1 MPSNLDPAKNLAQ
14 TVFKI
19 PNWRVSI
26 VLPMTNGDLHRIG
39 VGRSSI
45 SLYGDNLSNHFF
57 VTEVEEFARR
67 YQVVYVFLRY
77 GIGKSNHLEETKMLP
92 NVTVIDLSVQGSVR
106 AWKPLTF
113 LRYVFRLLPWK
124 KVLDLAIMK
133 AAIVNAV
140 IGWRTACQV
149 WQSGLRSHV
158 HLSFWG
164 RSPEFLVAL
173 KNMNPEDV
181 VGTRLHSFDLYFS
194 LATKFQLSTRL
205 KALNAL
211 DFVAPISA
219 HGENHLKS
227 QGVTTL
233 SRVSYLGC
241 RANEFVPEKKD
252 RVSHAKSV
260 NSLKVATVAMVAPWK
275 RIAFT
280 IDVVRQLKSAV
291 IWHQYGRLST
301 DTEYVEMVKK
311 KLRLPDSQQC
321 HLEMKGEAS
330 NEELRKA
337 LVHEKYDFVLLLSES
352 EGVPVSLMEAL
363 AADIRIVVT
372 DTNGCSELVKNEIGC
387 LIPVQATVEECAKR
401 IEQWWDELSGTP
413 HDGLALDF
421 WKSKFDSAALY
432 DDFAEF
438 VDSILTK

>member
-1 MPSNLDPAKNLAQ
+1 MKGKYLNSEE
-14 TVFKI
+14 
-19 PNWRVSI
+19 
-26 VLPMTNGDLHRIG
+26 GG
-39 VGRSSI
+39 GRSSI

-77 GIGKSNHLEETKMLP
+77 GIGQSNHLEETKMLP

-113 LRYVFRLLPWK
+113 LRYLFRLLPWK

-149 WQSGLRSHV
+149 RQSGLRSHI

-219 HGENHLKS
+219 HGESHLKS

-241 RANEFVPEKKD
+241 RANEFVSTQGEIA
-252 RVSHAKSV
+252 RGHKSIECV
-260 NSLKVATVAMVAPWK
+260 KVATIAKVAPVK
-275 RIAFT
+275 RLDFT
-280 IDVVRQLKSAV
+280 IDVLNALERRVQ
-291 IWHQYGRLST
+291 WHHYGRFSIEEK
-301 DTEYVEMVKK
+301 DSAHVSSVKAK
-311 KLRLPDSQQC
+311 VRDCKSKRTV
-321 HLEMKGEAS
+321 LEMKGEVS
-330 NEELRKA
+330 NEHLRQA
-337 LVHEKYDFVLLLSES
+337 LVDEKYDFVVLLSES

-372 DTNGCSELVKNEIGC
+372 DTNGCSELVQNEIGC

-401 IEQWWDELSGTP
+401 IEQWWDALSGTP

-421 WKSKFDSAALY
+421 WKSKFDSAVLY
-432 DDFAEF
+432 DDFVEF
-438 VDSILTK
+438 VDSIFTK

>member
-1 MPSNLDPAKNLAQ
+1 MKR
-14 TVFKI
+14 K
-19 PNWRVSI
+19 
-26 VLPMTNGDLHRIG
+26 DLYSEGR
-39 VGRSSI
+39 GRSSI

-77 GIGKSNHLEETKMLP
+77 GIGQSKHLEETKMLP
-92 NVTVIDLSVQGSVR
+92 NVTVIDLSIQGSVR

-113 LRYVFRLLPWK
+113 LRYLFRLLPWN
-124 KVLDLAIMK
+124 KVLDLPMMK
-133 AAIVNAV
+133 AAVVNAV
-140 IGWRTACQV
+140 IGWRTASQV
-149 WQSGLRSHV
+149 RKSGLRSHV

-173 KNMNPEDV
+173 KIMSPGHV

-205 KALNAL
+205 RALNAL
-211 DFVAPISA
+211 DFVAPISV

-227 QGVTTL
+227 QGVTTR

-241 RANEFVPEKKD
+241 RANEFVLEKKD
-252 RVSHAKSV
+252 QVRHAKSV
-260 NSLKVATVAMVAPWK
+260 KSLKIATIAMVAPWK
-275 RIAFT
+275 RIDFT
-280 IDVVRQLKSAV
+280 IDVVRQLKSSV
-291 IWHQYGRLST
+291 IWHQYGRLSA
-301 DTEYVEMVKK
+301 DNQYVQMVKK
-311 KLRLPDSQQC
+311 KVRLLDSKQC
-321 HLEMKGEAS
+321 HLEMRGEAS

-337 LVHEKYDFVLLLSES
+337 LIEEKYDFVLLLSES

-372 DTNGCSELVKNEIGC
+372 DTNGCSELVQDEIGC
-387 LIPVQATVEECAKR
+387 LIPVEASVAECAHR
-401 IEQWWDELSGTP
+401 IEQWWDEWSGTP

-432 DDFAEF
+432 DDFVKF
-438 VDSILTK
+438 VDSSIQG